1 MLNNTNF
8 KIALIFVLYK
18 TPKEEV
24 ERLKE
29 EVKDLKI
36 EDYKIYFIDNS
47 KNNRGYASGVNI
59 GLKKAIEDGCNLF
72 VVANPDISLK
82 DLVNKVLNTVFFHQ
96 NKSLPTFEKVI
107 KEEAEYFDIWGLA
120 MKQDKKIY
128 YGGSLDKKRLTA
140 GLVDK
145 KPKQRFFTTDFVSG
159 SLMFIKKEVVDKI
172 GFFDESYFMYYE
184 EVDFCFRAKRAGFC
198 VGIDTQYQYQHFET
212 SKENPQKNKYLFFNH
227 LRFLWRYGSV
237 YQKIYELLRVP
248 KTIIEEIKK
257 RSFYLNFFSYNFFS
271 ILGKILSFIQFI
283 VLVRIF
289 PPNVF
294 GIYSLSWAHLG
305 MFLPIVDFGTTNFGI
320 INLPQEKTITFSDI
334 FNLRFYLSLFVFF
347 LSVFSAFLLP
357 YSLTTKIAIFLVSFV
372 SFQSSFFG
380 SLLIK
385 LTNEEKIYLISLISF
400 LFQLIITITIIII
413 SFLFKNIIYV
423 FGVIFVFYL
432 IYGLG
437 CFFYLKSKENN
448 FRLKFNL
455 YKFKTI
461 LSYSFFYLL
470 ISIFARWYSRIDV
483 FLLNFLK
490 NEEAVGIYSSAYKFL
505 EALMFMVTAYN
516 LSALPMLVNFY
527 KNNRLD
533 LIKLKIKKDF
543 LFLLIIG
550 GGISLIFYFFSPI
563 FLPLFFKNKYLLA
576 IPVLRIVIFSLPL
589 ILLTSIFFNL
599 FYTIKKIDYI
609 LILMVFQLFFNFSLN
624 WIFIPKFS
632 YFAAAYISLIGE
644 VINLFMCFYFYQRMR
659 NKFLSSHS

>member
-1 MLNNTNF
+1 MKQNKDF
-8 KIALIFVLYK
+8 KIAFIFVLCK
-18 TPKEEV
+18 TPKEEI
-24 ERLKE
+24 ERLKD
-29 EVKDLKI
+29 EVKRLGFK
-36 EDYKIYFIDNS
+36 DYRIYFPDNS
-47 KNNRGYASGVNI
+47 NNHQGYAYGVNI
-59 GLKKAIEDGCNLF
+59 GLKQALKDGCNLF

-82 DLVNKVLNTVFFHQ
+82 NLSKKILDAAK
-96 NKSLPTFEKVI
+96 
-107 KEEAEYFDIWGLA
+107 YFDIWGLA
-120 MKQDKKIY
+120 MKQDEKIY
-128 YGGSLDKKRLTA
+128 YGGMLDKKRLTA
-140 GLVDK
+140 GLSDK
-145 KPKQRFFTTDFVSG
+145 KPRIRFFTTDFVSG
-159 SLMFIKKEVVDKI
+159 SLMFIKKEVIDKI

-184 EVDFCFRAKRAGFC
+184 EVDFCFRAKRAGFR
-198 VGIDTQYQYQHFET
+198 VGVDTQYQYQHFET
-212 SKENPQKNKYLFFNH
+212 SKENPKKNQYLFLNH
-227 LRFLWRYGSV
+227 LKFFWRYGNL
-237 YQKIYELLRVP
+237 YQKIYELFRLP
-248 KTIIEEIKK
+248 KTVIEEIRK
-257 RSFYLNFFSYNFFS
+257 RTFYFNFFSYNFFS
-271 ILGKILSFIQFI
+271 ILGKVLSFIQFI

-289 PPNVF
+289 PPNIF

-305 MFLPIVDFGTTNFGI
+305 MFLPMVDFGTTNFGI
-320 INLPQEKTITFSDI
+320 INLPQEKKISFSDI
-334 FNLRFYLSLFVFF
+334 LSLRFYLSILVFF
-347 LSVFSAFLLP
+347 LSIFSALLLP

-385 LTNEEKIYLISLISF
+385 LTNEEKIYLLSVISF
-400 LFQLIITITIIII
+400 LFQLLITATIIVV

-448 FRLKFNL
+448 FRLKFNWP
-455 YKFKTI
+455 KFKTI

-543 LFLLIIG
+543 LFLLVIG
-550 GGISLIFYFFSPI
+550 GGISAIFYFFSPI
-563 FLPLFFKNKYLLA
+563 FLPLVFKNKYILA
-576 IPVLRIVIFSLPL
+576 IPILKIIIFSLPL
-589 ILLTSIFFNL
+589 ILLTSIFLNF
-599 FYTIKKIDYI
+599 FYTIKKIHYV
-609 LILMVFQLFFNFSLN
+609 LGLMIFQLFFNFSLN
-624 WIFIPKFS
+624 WIFIPKYS
-632 YFAAAYISLIGE
+632 YFASAYISLIGE
-644 VINLFMCFYFYQRMR
+644 VINLLACLYFYKKTYE
-659 NKFLSSHS
+659 NLS

>member
-1 MLNNTNF
+1 MKQNKDF
-8 KIALIFVLYK
+8 KIAFIFVLCK
-18 TPKEEV
+18 TPKEEI
-24 ERLKE
+24 ERLKD
-29 EVKDLKI
+29 EVKRLGFK
-36 EDYKIYFIDNS
+36 DYRIYFPDNS
-47 KNNRGYASGVNI
+47 NNHQGYAYGVNI
-59 GLKKAIEDGCNLF
+59 GLKQALKDGCNLF

-82 DLVNKVLNTVFFHQ
+82 NLSKKILDAAK
-96 NKSLPTFEKVI
+96 
-107 KEEAEYFDIWGLA
+107 YFDIWGLA
-120 MKQDKKIY
+120 MKQDEKIY
-128 YGGSLDKKRLTA
+128 YGGMLDKKRLTA
-140 GLVDK
+140 GLSDK
-145 KPKQRFFTTDFVSG
+145 KPRIRFFTTDFVSG
-159 SLMFIKKEVVDKI
+159 SLMFIKKEVIDKI

-184 EVDFCFRAKRAGFC
+184 EVDFCFRAKRAGFR
-198 VGIDTQYQYQHFET
+198 VGVDTQYQYQHFET
-212 SKENPQKNKYLFFNH
+212 SKENPKKNQYLFLNH
-227 LRFLWRYGSV
+227 LKFFWRYGNL
-237 YQKIYELLRVP
+237 YQKIYELFRLP
-248 KTIIEEIKK
+248 KTVIEEIRK
-257 RSFYLNFFSYNFFS
+257 RTFYFNFFSYNFFS
-271 ILGKILSFIQFI
+271 ILGKVLSFIQFI

-289 PPNVF
+289 PPNIF

-305 MFLPIVDFGTTNFGI
+305 MFLPMVDFGTTNFGI
-320 INLPQEKTITFSDI
+320 INLPQEKKISFSDI
-334 FNLRFYLSLFVFF
+334 LSLRFYLSILVFF
-347 LSVFSAFLLP
+347 LSIFSALLLP

-372 SFQSSFFG
+372 SFQASFFG

-385 LTNEEKIYLISLISF
+385 LTNEEKIYLLSVISF
-400 LFQLIITITIIII
+400 LFQLLITATIIVV

-448 FRLKFNL
+448 FRLKFNWP
-455 YKFKTI
+455 KFKTI

-543 LFLLIIG
+543 LFLLVIG
-550 GGISLIFYFFSPI
+550 GGISAIFYFFSPI
-563 FLPLFFKNKYLLA
+563 FLPLVFKNKYILA
-576 IPVLRIVIFSLPL
+576 IPILKIIIFSLPL
-589 ILLTSIFFNL
+589 ILLTSIFFNF
-599 FYTIKKIDYI
+599 FYTIKKIHYV
-609 LILMVFQLFFNFSLN
+609 LGLMIFQLFFNFSLN
-624 WIFIPKFS
+624 WIFIPKYS

-644 VINLFMCFYFYQRMR
+644 VINLFICLYFYQRVQ
-659 NKFLSSHS
+659 NKFLSSHGTIS